1 MKKCGGDQEAIT
13 CQVYHGEIS
22 MHIILYGLSWSHYIN
37 VMDTQIPGQ
46 EHLITDIIPLKYME
60 AIQ

>member
-1 MKKCGGDQEAIT
+1 MSSSVPWGNFNA
-13 CQVYHGEIS
+13 YN
-22 MHIILYGLSWSHYIN
+22 IIWGGLSWSHYIN

-46 EHLITDIIPLKYME
+46 EHLITDIIPINYME